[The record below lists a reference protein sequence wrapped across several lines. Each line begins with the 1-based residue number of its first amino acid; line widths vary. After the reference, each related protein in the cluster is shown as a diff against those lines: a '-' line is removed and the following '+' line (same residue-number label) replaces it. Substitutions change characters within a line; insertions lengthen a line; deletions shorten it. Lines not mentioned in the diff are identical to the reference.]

1 MSALTAEFRSCT
13 TIASAKEPRAA
24 ATALSYP
31 FSIEIRELT
40 LPRIFTPREL
50 ASNADA
56 PSLLFEVMRR
66 ASSFASTA
74 FFSRSVLRSLS
85 TRSASVFFAA
95 SNVDFADSNCES
107 KPSSLESALAIS
119 NSNVE

>member
-1 MSALTAEFRSCT
+1 M
-13 TIASAKEPRAA
+13 ASASEPRAA

-31 FSIEIRELT
+31 FSIEIKELT
-40 LPRIFTPREL
+40 LPRIFTPREFE
-50 ASNADA
+50 SNAAA
-56 PSLLFEVMRR
+56 PSLLFDVIRS

-85 TRSASVFFAA
+85 TRSESVFFAL
-95 SNVDFADSNCES
+95 SNLDLADSNCES

-119 NSNVE
+119 NSKVE